1 MSQEQPIAIHWLRR
15 DLRLQDNAALFQA
28 LSSGLPVLP
37 VFIFDRVILDEL
49 KEDKTELT
57 EDKRVVFI
65 HQALLSIQ
73 SELRA
78 WGSDLLVLYD
88 DPMAAWNKILSK
100 FPVAQVFTNHDYE
113 PYAVQRDEQL
123 AALLQAKGIVFK
135 TFKDQCIFEKGEV
148 LKDDGKPYTV
158 FTPYSRK
165 WKHVLESNPIKTY
178 DCDAHFG
185 QFYHTKDHFNIPGL
199 ESMGFL
205 ETSVDFPSDHPEEEI
220 LRKYGEQRDIP
231 SIRSTSRLGVHLRF
245 GTISI
250 RKLALKALENSYG
263 TYLNELIW
271 RDFYMMILWHFP
283 HVVGGAFRPE
293 YDKIPW
299 KNNPEEFE
307 LWCQGKT
314 GYPIVDAGMRELNAT
329 GFMHNRVRM
338 IVASFLTKHLLIDWR
353 WGEAY
358 FAKKLLD
365 FELSSN
371 NGGWQWAAGS
381 GCDAAPYFRVFNPEL
396 QTQKFDPKGL
406 YIRQW
411 VEEFDSLEY
420 PAPMVD
426 HAFARKRALETYGF
440 GLGKTAQTSLM

>member
-1 MSQEQPIAIHWLRR
+1 MSQQPVAIHWLRR
-15 DLRLQDNAALFQA
+15 DLRIEDNTALFHA
-28 LSSGLPVLP
+28 LNSGLPVLP
-37 VFIFDRVILDEL
+37 VFIFDRLILDQL

-65 HQALLSIQ
+65 HQTLQILQA
-73 SELRA
+73 ELRA
-78 WGSDLLVLYD
+78 SGSDLLVLYD
-88 DPMAAWNKILSK
+88 DPIAAWNKILSK
-100 FPVAQVFTNHDYE
+100 FPVAQVFANHDYE
-113 PYAVQRDEQL
+113 PYAVQRDAQVAE
-123 AALLQAKGIVFK
+123 LLKGKGVEFR
-135 TFKDQCIFEKGEV
+135 TFKDQCIFEKDEV
-148 LKDDGKPYTV
+148 TKDDGKPYTV

-165 WKHVLESNPIKTY
+165 WKAALESNPIRIYRCDEHLGQLLKT
-178 DCDAHFG
+178 DE
-185 QFYHTKDHFNIPGL
+185 TLSLPGL
-199 ESMGFL
+199 EAMGFR
-205 ETSVDFPSDHPEEEI
+205 EMSVAFPSSSPDEEI
-220 LRKYGEQRDIP
+220 LKKYGEQRDIP

-245 GTISI
+245 GTVSI
-250 RKLALKALENSYG
+250 RKLALKALENGYG

-396 QTQKFDPKGL
+396 QTQKFDPKGV

-426 HAFARKRALETYGF
+426 HAFARKRALETYAF
-440 GLGKTAQTSLM
+440 GLGKTA